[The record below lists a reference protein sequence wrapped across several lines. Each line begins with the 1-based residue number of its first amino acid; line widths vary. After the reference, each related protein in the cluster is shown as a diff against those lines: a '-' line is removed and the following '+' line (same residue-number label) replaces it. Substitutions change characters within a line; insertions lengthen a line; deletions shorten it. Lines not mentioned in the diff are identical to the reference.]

1 MKKIL
6 LFVALLAIGVDALW
20 AQGWDYQL
28 SVAPTFSRVNYRVSN
43 GSLQHPFS
51 AGFGLEY
58 RSKVNNKKV
67 SYLDSWGVGLSY
79 SNLKSMWGMPSNTV
93 AIPQSNRDVVFCD
106 FSNFTESQTATFLS
120 VTPMFFLK
128 IASEDGFVLGI
139 GPSLGL
145 LRGKWSNY
153 GQMTTSLQDAMTGV
167 VLREDIGGYGL
178 GTFTETAT
186 GNYSKFVLGGS
197 IEAGYS
203 VHDIYL
209 GLYGKVCTIQGIK
222 GDNPIITGVGESI
235 TQDIS
240 YHGIIQS
247 TILQGGNIV
256 ELGVKLAYRFGGK
269 PAQTD
274 QSALNDGLN
283 RNLEKENKDLKKK
296 NQIYQSREDSLM
308 AQIRL
313 GLDSNNIRR
322 VDVLVRDYARLC
334 LAAPYDKAKYD
345 NYKELFGL
353 DGFATT
359 YYKKRC
365 KGYLELLGQYEK
377 IEIGYNKILKDFGVV
392 YKSTE
397 RMERIT
403 EVKAVYQK
411 LLNYQKDW
419 NEKISAIEGMNGL
432 EDVPYINNQLKN
444 CLKKMKAWIAGSSF
458 PPAWE
463 YIKYELRIEEEI

>member
-6 LFVALLAIGVDALW
+6 IFVALLAIGVDALW
-20 AQGWDYQL
+20 AQGRDYQL

-93 AIPQSNRDVVFCD
+93 AIPQDNGDVVYCD
-106 FSNFTESQTATFLS
+106 FSNFSEDQSATSLS
-120 VTPMFFLK
+120 VTPMAFLK
-128 IASEDGFVLGI
+128 IANQDKLVLGI

-145 LRGKWSNY
+145 LSGKWSNY
-153 GQMTTSLQDAMTGV
+153 GQMTTSLEDATTGV
-167 VLREDIGGYGL
+167 ILKEDIGGYGL
-178 GTFTETAT
+178 GTFSETAT
-186 GNYSKFVLGGS
+186 GDYTKFVLGGAF
-197 IEAGYS
+197 EAGYI
-203 VHDIYL
+203 VDAIYL
-209 GLYGKVCTIQGIK
+209 GLYGKICAIQGIK
-222 GDNPIITGVGESI
+222 GDSSIITGVGESNAQAI
-235 TQDIS
+235 A
-240 YHGIIQS
+240 YHGVLQS
-247 TILQGGNIV
+247 PILRSGSVV
-256 ELGVKLAYRFGGK
+256 EFGVKLGYRFGGK
-269 PAQTD
+269 TAPTD
-274 QSALNDGLN
+274 PSAPNDSRI
-283 RNLEKENKDLKKK
+283 RNLEKENKDLKKR

-365 KGYLELLGQYEK
+365 KGYLDLLGQYEQ
-377 IEIGYNKILKDFGVV
+377 IENEYNKILKDFGEV
-392 YKSTE
+392 YRGKKRTE
-397 RMERIT
+397 REPV
-403 EVKAVYQK
+403 VKDVYQK
-411 LLNYQKDW
+411 LLEYQKNW
-419 NEKISAIEGMNGL
+419 NNKISAIEGMDGL
-432 EDVPYINNQLKN
+432 KDVPYINKRLEN
-444 CLKKMKAWIAGSSF
+444 CLNKMKVWIEEKSF
-458 PPAWE
+458 PAWE
-463 YIKYELRIEEEI
+463 DAKYELRIEDEI